1 MRGRVRAA
9 FSFPLFP
16 TYSRH
21 IFLGYAVFSSTIVIR
36 NKVENLTGYQ
46 LGGLF
51 VTGIDL
57 ITLLFSTTST
67 VAINDVS
74 RHSHNRSICT
84 RHSFARNN
92 FRRGDVERFA
102 RAFVSH
108 SISYRLCFTRKES
121 FFSFFCF
128 SLTLHA
134 IYAYIRV
141 LLTNRFFPLHD
152 YLNYVTIESIE
163 LRNHVSLF
171 HCFIFF
177 SWFFFFHK

>member
-9 FSFPLFP
+9 FSFPFFP

-36 NKVENLTGYQ
+36 NKAENLTGYQ

-84 RHSFARNN
+84 RHS
-92 FRRGDVERFA
+92 FA

>member
-1 MRGRVRAA
+1 MCRGIRIIVRFVHVIPSLVIIFDEATLKDSRVL
-9 FSFPLFP
+9 SFLIRFP
-16 TYSRH
+16 
-21 IFLGYAVFSSTIVIR
+21 IDYALHG
-36 NKVENLTGYQ
+36 K
-46 LGGLF
+46 
-51 VTGIDL
+51 
-57 ITLLFSTTST
+57 
-67 VAINDVS
+67 
-74 RHSHNRSICT
+74 NR
-84 RHSFARNN
+84 
-92 FRRGDVERFA
+92 
-102 RAFVSH
+102 
-108 SISYRLCFTRKES
+108 